1 MGTGLKGMEA
11 MGGDTCRDLGGKI
24 RARALALGHGSLDP
38 HDLLI
43 SGLAG
48 AMDELLLRD
57 LDCRRPSPALE
68 IMLELLQSRSHDAQL
83 SKDLAGL
90 QRTLRSFGGMQRLQ
104 PAS

>member
-38 HDLLI
+38 HDLVI

-57 LDCRRPSPALE
+57 LDQGRPSPALE
-68 IMLELLQSRSHDAQL
+68 IMLGLLQARTDDAQL

-90 QRTLRSFGGMQRLQ
+90 ERHLRALGGGQRLQ
-104 PAS
+104 TAS